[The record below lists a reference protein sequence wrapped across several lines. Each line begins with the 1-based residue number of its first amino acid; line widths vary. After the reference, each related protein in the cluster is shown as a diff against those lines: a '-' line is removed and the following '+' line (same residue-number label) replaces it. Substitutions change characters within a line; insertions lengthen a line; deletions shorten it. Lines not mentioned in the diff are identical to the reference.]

1 MKHPRGASRHP
12 AKVAALAVRQSPHA
26 GAPAWRRLTRYGWR
40 SGTTEI
46 WQARTDHLV
55 RLWPGV
61 ALCVVIA
68 LAAAL
73 VSSKHG
79 GPAMLYG
86 LLMGAAFHHQSH
98 DPRTAPGVDA
108 CMRVILRLGIGL
120 LGARITV
127 GQIQDLGWITGLI
140 VLAAV
145 ISTVLCGLLVARM
158 LRQSWSMGLL
168 AGGATA
174 ICGAAAALA
183 IAAVLPP
190 DEHRERNTMSAVVL
204 ATVLSTVAML
214 VYPLIASALALP
226 PQWAGLF
233 IGGTI
238 HDVAQVVVA
247 GYSLG
252 PETGDVASIVKL
264 LRVALLVGV
273 VAVVSM
279 VINRLPSQAASLP
292 ARRKFKLP
300 VPAFLLLF
308 VGLVGVQ
315 SAGWMTA
322 PLQLALG
329 ESSHACLM
337 VGVTAL
343 GMKTSF
349 GGLARAGWRPSALML
364 ATTLWIAL
372 FVLGAI
378 EVSMQL

>member
-12 AKVAALAVRQSPHA
+12 LKGAALAVRQSRPG
-26 GAPAWRRLTRYGWR
+26 GAPGWHRFMWSGWR
-40 SGTTEI
+40 SGTMEI
-46 WQARTDHLV
+46 WHTRTDHLA

-73 VSSKHG
+73 VSNKHG
-79 GPAMLYG
+79 GPAMLYS
-86 LLMGAAFHHQSH
+86 LLMGAAFHYQSH

-127 GQIQDLGWITGLI
+127 DQIQDLGWITGLI
-140 VLAAV
+140 VLTAV
-145 ISTVLCGLLVARM
+145 ISTVLCGLLVARL

-183 IAAVLPP
+183 IAAVLPH
-190 DEHRERNTMSAVVL
+190 DEYRERNTMSAVVL

-264 LRVALLVGV
+264 LRVGLLVGV
-273 VAVVSM
+273 VAVIAM
-279 VINRLPSQAASLP
+279 VVKRLPSQAASAP
-292 ARRKFKLP
+292 TPRKFNLP

-308 VGLVGVQ
+308 IGLVGVQ
-315 SAGWMTA
+315 SAGWMVA
-322 PLQLALG
+322 PLQLALE

-343 GMKTSF
+343 GMKTSLS
-349 GGLARAGWRPSALML
+349 GLARTGWRPSVLML
-364 ATTLWIAL
+364 GTSLWIAL
-372 FVLGAI
+372 FVLVAI
-378 EVSMQL
+378 EVAMQR